1 MKYLLVPL
9 LALTLP
15 LTACVVPPSKAYDA
29 SQQANVAIL
38 DDGALNIDII
48 KPVSFK
54 VDSKKTWQN
63 TGRFMEN
70 GDMVNITANGSWS
83 PAAAMNVW
91 SGPEGNILWSV
102 EVAGIPGGALMAKI
116 GHDGKPFLIGTTRT
130 FRAQDYGMLYLAM
143 NDSFSYL
150 FDNQGEI
157 EAEIYS
163 NNSGTAS
170 TEQQGKL
177 EIVSYQYDA
186 DTGNGSL
193 SARLVGDHF
202 KVRQRMINKIGEIA
216 STKNDA
222 LRAGKEKLQGGNYEL
237 LGESSNNGIMTLN
250 FKALW

>member
-91 SGPEGNILWSV
+91 SGPEGNILGRGDFTDLV
-102 EVAGIPGGALMAKI
+102 DHALAHFEMVTDQPGRQAAVTGVGVVLVRHDLQLAL
-116 GHDGKPFLIGTTRT
+116 L
-130 FRAQDYGMLYLAM
+130 FRAGSATVVAVDLGLDFALVVEQV
-143 NDSFSYL
+143 
-150 FDNQGEI
+150 
-157 EAEIYS
+157 AE
-163 NNSGTAS
+163 
-170 TEQQGKL
+170 
-177 EIVSYQYDA
+177 
-186 DTGNGSL
+186 
-193 SARLVGDHF
+193 
-202 KVRQRMINKIGEIA
+202 
-216 STKNDA
+216 
-222 LRAGKEKLQGGNYEL
+222 
-237 LGESSNNGIMTLN
+237 
-250 FKALW
+250 